1 MRIKDDGWEM
11 LTEAEKRHMLLR
23 EEVVA
28 ELRGVIERYPVV
40 AVTGSKISNLR
51 TAVLHR
57 TTPELGVSKAEVAKA
72 FYPERFEKDYFSGC
86 FLARL

>member
-28 ELRGVIERYPVV
+28 QLRGVIERYPKS
-40 AVTGSKISNLR
+40 SKISNLR
-51 TAVLHR
+51 TAVLYR
-57 TTPELGVSKAEVAKA
+57 IAPELGVSKTEVAKT

>member
-1 MRIKDDGWEM
+1 
-11 LTEAEKRHMLLR
+11 MLLR

-28 ELRGVIERYPVV
+28 QLRGVIERYPKS
-40 AVTGSKISNLR
+40 SKISNLR

-57 TTPELGVSKAEVAKA
+57 TAPELGVYKAEVAKA